1 MFFASALWNSTG
13 YMRQEF
19 DGIFF
24 FFFKQHPLPSLGPC
38 CAPFS
43 YKNVLFYNASLP
55 LSLWSPVASEASF
68 AIHHTLFWGL

>member
-24 FFFKQHPLPSLGPC
+24 FFLNNTP
-38 CAPFS
+38 
-43 YKNVLFYNASLP
+43 SLP
-55 LSLWSPVASEASF
+55 LAPAVL
-68 AIHHTLFWGL
+68 LFRIKMFCFIMLPYP

>member
-24 FFFKQHPLPSLGPC
+24 FFFKQHPLPSLG
-38 CAPFS
+38 AA
-43 YKNVLFYNASLP
+43 VLLFRIKMFCFIMLP
-55 LSLWSPVASEASF
+55 YP
-68 AIHHTLFWGL
+68 